1 MAASHHPGAL
11 MILQAAADAID
22 LLISP
27 HRNTLMMNAYEFQ
40 AAVTPDHKL
49 SIPDALFGKFETH
62 KTIRVIVLIDESAD
76 EEQARAHRTAEQF
89 FTGYDDSDAVYDRL
103 E

>member
-1 MAASHHPGAL
+1 ML
-11 MILQAAADAID
+11 
-22 LLISP
+22 
-27 HRNTLMMNAYEFQ
+27 NAYEFQ

-76 EEQARAHRTAEQF
+76 EEQAWAHLTAEQF
-89 FTGYDDSDAVYDRL
+89 FAGYDDSDAVYDQYRACS
-103 E
+103 EIIRSGSQR

>member
-1 MAASHHPGAL
+1 
-11 MILQAAADAID
+11 
-22 LLISP
+22 
-27 HRNTLMMNAYEFQ
+27 MMNAYEFQ

-76 EEQARAHRTAEQF
+76 EEHAWAHRSAEQF
-89 FTGYDDSDAVYDRL
+89 FAGYDDSDAVYDQYRACSESSGLACKGRL
-103 E
+103 QKRKR